1 MPECR
6 DKEGE
11 GDVVRPIEEFK
22 VVAAHP
28 VVREDTHRDEDGH
41 GRDKD
46 EVDREVVRKRDL
58 HLDRKDVMRKR
69 ALCTPPPATTNN
81 QQPTRGRDQAR
92 EERHSCAHVNSRNR
106 VEEIPSS
113 SSSSGLSSNHAAS
126 LKHHVR

>member
-11 GDVVRPIEEFK
+11 RDVVRPVEEFK

-28 VVREDTHRDEDGH
+28 VVREQTHRDEDGH
-41 GRDKD
+41 GRDED

-69 ALCTPPPATTNN
+69 VLCTHPPPNNNQQATTNKREG
-81 QQPTRGRDQAR
+81 PSKREAFVCTRHYA
-92 EERHSCAHVNSRNR
+92 
-106 VEEIPSS
+106 
-113 SSSSGLSSNHAAS
+113 
-126 LKHHVR
+126 